1 MSALRLLA
9 LLKPYKGRAVAA
21 ASCLLATTGL
31 SLAVPWFIQ
40 QAIDVGLTGDRR
52 EFLVVAGLSVA
63 ALGAVKASISFGHR
77 YLSQWLAQRLAY
89 DVRNAL
95 YDHIQRL
102 SFTYH
107 DHAQIGQLMTRC
119 TTDVNAVL
127 RFASVGL
134 LDVLYILVLT
144 AGALAVMLTAHWK
157 LALIALIPVPFIAGT
172 SLNMGRTLR
181 PMFKRMREQFGLV
194 TTVLQENL
202 TGVQV
207 VKAFAREPHEIA
219 KFETAAT
226 DLLKRRLRIVRIFA
240 FNMPLTWALILFS
253 TALIL
258 WFGGWW
264 VQAGELT
271 VGTLVAFNSYA
282 MLLSQPVRRLGF
294 LANMTAEA
302 IASGERIFDI
312 LDTKMS
318 IEDRPGAVALPRL
331 EGVVRFKD
339 VSFRYDRGDGWVLRH
354 VDLQARPGQVVALL
368 GATGSGKS
376 TVVNLIPR
384 FYDVTEGRVM
394 VDGYDVCDVTLESL
408 RRQIG
413 IVLQESL
420 LFSATIRQNIAY
432 GRTDATEEEIEAAA
446 RAARAH
452 DFIMEFPDGYDT
464 LVGERGVTLSGGQ
477 RQRVSIARA
486 LLMDPRILIL
496 DDSTSSV
503 DTETEYLIQ
512 QALQALMKGRTTFVI
527 AQRLQTVLNADQIVV
542 LDGGRIAERGTHEEL
557 LALGGLYREIY
568 DLQLKDQER
577 LRRELLALGG
587 VEEKEAEKVRWGKSA
602 FAGAGPAGDAD
613 GPM

>member
-1 MSALRLLA
+1 MKALLRLLV
-9 LLKPYKGRAVAA
+9 LLKPYKGRVIVAA
-21 ASCLLATTGL
+21 ICLLATTGL

-40 QAIDVGLTGDRR
+40 QAIDVGLTAGRS
-52 EFLVVAGLSVA
+52 EFLVAAGLSLA
-63 ALGAVKASISFGHR
+63 ALGLVSAFFSFGHR

-89 DVRNAL
+89 DLRNAL

-107 DHAQIGQLMTRC
+107 DHAQTGQLMTRC

-134 LDVLYILVLT
+134 LDVLHISVLT
-144 AGALAVMLTAHWK
+144 GGSLAVMLAAHWK
-157 LALIALIPVPFIAGT
+157 LAFIALIPVPVIAGV

-181 PMFKRMREQFGLV
+181 PMFKRRREQFGLV

-207 VKAFAREPHEIA
+207 VKAFAREPHEIT
-219 KFETAAT
+219 KFETVAT
-226 DLLKRRLRIVRIFA
+226 ELLKRRMRIIRTFA
-240 FNMPLTWALILFS
+240 FNMPLTWALMLIC
-253 TALIL
+253 TALVL
-258 WFGGWW
+258 WFGGRW

-271 VGTLVAFNSYA
+271 IGTLVAFNSYV

-294 LANMTAEA
+294 LANVTAEA
-302 IASGERIFDI
+302 IASGERIFEI
-312 LDTKMS
+312 LDTEKS
-318 IEDRPGAVALPRL
+318 IQDRPGAVALPRL
-331 EGVVRFKD
+331 EGVVSFRD
-339 VSFRYDRGDGWVLRH
+339 VSFCYDGSSEWVLRH
-354 VDLQARPGQVVALL
+354 VDLEARPGQVVALL

-376 TVVNLIPR
+376 TVINLIPR
-384 FYDVTEGRVM
+384 FYDVIEGRVM
-394 VDGYDVCDVTLESL
+394 VDGYNVRAVTLESL
-408 RRQIG
+408 RPQIG

-420 LFSATIRQNIAY
+420 LFSATIRENIAY
-432 GRTDATEEEIEAAA
+432 GRADATDKEIVATA

-477 RQRVSIARA
+477 RQRVAIARA

-512 QALQALMKGRTTFVI
+512 QALQTLMEGRTTFVI
-527 AQRLQTVLNADQIVV
+527 AQRLQTVLNADQILV
-542 LDGGRIAERGTHEEL
+542 LDEGCIAERGTHEEL
-557 LALGGLYREIY
+557 LAQGGLYKEIY

-587 VEEKEAEKVRWGKSA
+587 VEEKEGVRWGKPA
-602 FAGAGPAGDAD
+602 FAGAGPAGDID
-613 GPM
+613 RPM

>member
-1 MSALRLLA
+1 MTILLRILNLFQ
-9 LLKPYKGRAVAA
+9 PYKARLFIAA
-21 ASCLLATTGL
+21 ICLLATTGL

-40 QAIDVGLTGDRR
+40 QAIDLGLSDGQS
-52 EFLVVAGLSVA
+52 EYLVIAGLSVA
-63 ALGAVKASISFGHR
+63 GLGVVKGVFSFGHR

-89 DVRNAL
+89 DVRNTL

-107 DHAQIGQLMTRC
+107 DHSQIGQLMTRC

-134 LDVLYILVLT
+134 LDMLYISVL
-144 AGALAVMLTAHWK
+144 AIGALAVMMTAHWK
-157 LALIALIPVPFIAGT
+157 LALVALIPVPIIAGI
-172 SLNMGRTLR
+172 SLNMARLLR
-181 PMFKRMREQFGLV
+181 PLFKRVREQFGKV

-207 VKAFAREPHEIA
+207 VKAFAREPHEIE
-219 KFETAAT
+219 KFEAAAME
-226 DLLKRRLRIVRIFA
+226 LLSRRMDIVRIFS
-240 FNMPLTWALILFS
+240 FNMPLTWALMFFS

-258 WFGGWW
+258 WFGGGR
-264 VQAGELT
+264 VTAGELT
-271 VGTLVAFNSYA
+271 IGTLVAFNSYI
-282 MLLSQPVRRLGF
+282 MLLSEPVRRLGF

-302 IASGERIFDI
+302 IASGERIFEI
-312 LDTKMS
+312 LDTGRS
-318 IEDRPGAVALPRL
+318 IRDDPKAVALPRL
-331 EGVVRFKD
+331 KGTVRFED
-339 VSFRYDRGDGWVLRH
+339 ISFRYDGSDEWVLRH
-354 VDLQARPGQVVALL
+354 VDFEAQPGQVVALL

-376 TVVNLIPR
+376 TIINLIPR
-384 FYDVTEGRVM
+384 FYDVTEGRVLA
-394 VDGYDVCDVTLESL
+394 DGYDVREVTLESL

-420 LFSATIRQNIAY
+420 LFSATIHENIAY
-432 GRTDATEEEIEAAA
+432 GRTDTNNKEIVAVAKAAH
-446 RAARAH
+446 AH
-452 DFIMEFPDGYDT
+452 EFIIEFPDGYDT

-477 RQRVSIARA
+477 RQRVAIARA

-527 AQRLQTVLNADQIVV
+527 AQRLQTVLNADQIFV
-542 LDGGRIAERGTHEEL
+542 LDRGRIAEQGTHEEL
-557 LALGGLYREIY
+557 LVQGGLYKEIY

-587 VEEKEAEKVRWGKSA
+587 VAKMCAARWRRPA
-602 FAGAGPAGDAD
+602 FAGATPDGDLD
-613 GPM
+613 GPL

>member
-1 MSALRLLA
+1 MRILLRLLV
-9 LLKPYKGRAVAA
+9 LLKPYRRRVVVAVV
-21 ASCLLATTGL
+21 CLLATTGL
-31 SLAVPWFIQ
+31 SLAVPQFIRQ
-40 QAIDVGLTGDRR
+40 TIDVGLTGGQS
-52 EFLVVAGLSVA
+52 EFLVTAGLSVA
-63 ALGAVKASISFGHR
+63 ALGAAKAGFSLGQR

-89 DVRNAL
+89 DLRNAL
-95 YDHIQRL
+95 YDRIQRL

-107 DHAQIGQLMTRC
+107 DHAQTGRLMTRC

-134 LDVLYILVLT
+134 LDVLYISVLT
-144 AGALAVMLTAHWK
+144 AGSLAVMLRAHPR
-157 LALIALIPVPFIAGT
+157 LALIALIPVPLIGGA

-181 PMFKRMREQFGLV
+181 PMFKRMREQFALV

-219 KFETAAT
+219 KFEVAAT
-226 DLLKRRLRIVRIFA
+226 ESLKRRMRVVRIFA
-240 FNMPLTWALILFS
+240 FNMPLTWALILVS

-258 WFGGWW
+258 WFGGRW

-282 MLLSQPVRRLGF
+282 MLLAEPVRRLGS
-294 LANMTAEA
+294 LANVTAEA
-302 IASGERIFDI
+302 IASGDRIFEI
-312 LDTKMS
+312 LDTEMS
-318 IEDRPGAVALPRL
+318 IQDRSTAVALPRL
-331 EGVVRFKD
+331 EGVVRFED
-339 VSFRYDRGDGWVLRH
+339 VSFRYDGSDEWVLRH
-354 VDLQARPGQVVALL
+354 VDLEATPGQVVALL

-376 TVVNLIPR
+376 TVINLIPR
-384 FYDVTEGRVM
+384 FYDVTEGRVV
-394 VDGYDVCDVTLESL
+394 VDACDVRDVTLESL
-408 RRQIG
+408 RRQVG

-420 LFSATIRQNIAY
+420 LFSATVRENIAY
-432 GRTDATEEEIEAAA
+432 GRADATDEAIEAAA

-477 RQRVSIARA
+477 RQRVAIARA

-512 QALQALMKGRTTFVI
+512 QALQTLMKGRTTFVI
-527 AQRLQTVLNADQIVV
+527 AQRLQTVLNAHQIIV
-542 LDGGRIAERGTHEEL
+542 LDGGHVAERGPHEEL
-557 LALGGLYREIY
+557 LARGGLYKEIY

-587 VEEKEAEKVRWGKSA
+587 VEEREKVRWSRSV
-602 FAGAGPAGDAD
+602 FAGAVPGRGEDEPL
-613 GPM
+613 